1 MQGVIGVD
9 SNHRLVCF
17 LQRDEEP
24 RHDYRCEAETG
35 KSVAASQLLSVTVD
49 EIDMACV
56 RAGECRDRAPFA
68 VTQNLLQSRR
78 GDDEKGLRDGG

>member
-24 RHDYRCEAETG
+24 RNDYRCEAGMG
-35 KSVAASQLLSVTVD
+35 KSVASSQPLSVTID
-49 EIDMACV
+49 EIAMACV